1 MTDAFEFT
9 LQIDDAEAVTY
20 ASPSITS
27 LLSGT
32 PNDVVGK
39 QLDALVHPDDIGA
52 LRQALDAIKQAPDS
66 SARAEYRLRSADGSW
81 RCVEGE
87 GTTLAAPPHTH
98 AISLRVRDI
107 TERKLTQRL
116 MWSDSDATEHSVQ
129 FYETDEFLVDAL
141 RESVRASLAAG
152 DACIVI
158 ATSSHREQL
167 ERRLWASD
175 TEMAAHQARGA
186 YTSRDASETLA
197 RFMVDGMPDPGRF
210 ADVVRTLIARAS
222 RSGRHV
228 RVFGEMVARLW
239 MEGRHEAA
247 IHLEELWNDLLA
259 GPHPFSLV
267 CAYPAQGFAG
277 STYVSLFAEICQ
289 RHSRVIPDESYTALT
304 SAEER
309 LHAITLLQQKAHSL
323 ESEVAERKLTEDRLR
338 VSEHRYRRLFEASTD
353 GILIIDPAS
362 QAITDANPAL
372 TSLLGRTR
380 EQVVGHELWQIGLF
394 PTGKAA
400 RDVMR
405 DLREKPVVHFDDM
418 PLQTKDGH
426 DRYIAI
432 VCTRFLADGHDIIQ
446 CNARDITDSHRAAQ
460 ALERE
465 RLLVEREEARAE
477 ALALQMANLRMDEF
491 LGIAS
496 HEMRTPLT
504 IVKANV
510 QMAERQA
517 KSLAQQATDADH
529 ARLEQHVQSLRTI
542 LGRARSAIGRQ
553 ERLVNDLLDVSR
565 IQEGELD
572 VRPNLCDL
580 GEIARECVDEASITH
595 ANRVV
600 EISAPN
606 HPVRITADHD
616 RIYQV
621 IESYVGNALK
631 YSGVQAPVTVR
642 LRVRD
647 GVARLSVTDNGP
659 GLPQQEL
666 TRVWERFYRSPE
678 VGHHGGSGVG
688 LGLGLFICRNI
699 IELHGGAVGVE
710 SIAGQGSTFWF
721 TLPLAGGD

>member
-1 MTDAFEFT
+1 MPDAFEFT

-39 QLDALVHPDDIGA
+39 KLHALVHPDDIGA

-66 SARAEYRLRSADGSW
+66 SARAEYRLRCADGSW
-81 RCVEGE
+81 RWVEGQ
-87 GTTLAAPPHTH
+87 GTTLDAPPQAH
-98 AISLRVRDI
+98 AISMRVRDI

-116 MWSDSDATEHSVQ
+116 KWSESDATEHSVQ
-129 FYETDEFLVDAL
+129 FYETDEFLVDSL
-141 RESVRASLAAG
+141 SEFVRASLAAG
-152 DACIVI
+152 DACVVI
-158 ATSSHREQL
+158 ATSPHREQL

-175 TEMAAHQARGA
+175 AEMAAHQARGE
-186 YTSRDASETLA
+186 YTSRDASKTLS
-197 RFMVDGMPDPGRF
+197 RFMVDDMPDPGRF
-210 ADVVRTLIARAS
+210 AEVVGTLIARAS

-228 RVFGEMVARLW
+228 RVFGEMVAQLW
-239 MEGRHEAA
+239 MEGHHDAA
-247 IHLEELWNDLLA
+247 IRLEELWNDLLD
-259 GPHPFSLV
+259 GPDPFSLV
-267 CAYPAQGFAG
+267 CAYPAQGFAS
-277 STYVSLFAEICQ
+277 STYESPFAEICQ
-289 RHSRVIPDESYTALT
+289 RHSRVLPDETYTALP

-309 LHAITLLQQKAHSL
+309 LQAITLLQQKAHSL
-323 ESEVAERKLTEDRLR
+323 EAEVAERKITEERLR

-353 GILIIDPAS
+353 GILIMDAGA

-372 TSLLGRTR
+372 ISLLGCAR

-394 PTGKAA
+394 PTGEAA

-405 DLREKPVVHFDDM
+405 DLRETHVIHFDSM
-418 PLQTKDGH
+418 PLQTKDGR
-426 DRYIAI
+426 DRYIEV

-446 CNARDITDSHRAAQ
+446 CNVRDITDSHLAAQ
-460 ALERE
+460 AVERE
-465 RLLVEREEARAE
+465 RLLVEREEARTE
-477 ALALQMANLRMDEF
+477 ALALQKANLRMDEF

-517 KSLAQQATDADH
+517 KSLAQQAADAGH
-529 ARLEQHVQSLRTI
+529 ALLEQHVQSLRTI
-542 LGRARSAIGRQ
+542 LGRARIAIGRQ
-553 ERLVNDLLDVSR
+553 ERLVDDLLDVSR

-572 VRPNLCDL
+572 MRPSLCDL
-580 GEIARECVDEASITH
+580 VEVARECVDEASITH
-595 ANRVV
+595 ANRVI

-606 HPVRITADHD
+606 RPVRINADRD
-616 RIYQV
+616 RIHQV
-621 IESYVGNALK
+621 IENYVGNALK
-631 YSGVQAPVTVR
+631 YSGVQGPVSVR
-642 LRVRD
+642 LRVRG
-647 GVARLSVTDNGP
+647 GVARLSVIDNGP
-659 GLPQQEL
+659 GLPEQEL
-666 TRVWERFYRSPE
+666 PRVWERFYRSPD
-678 VGHHGGSGVG
+678 VGHRGGSGVG

-721 TLPLAGGD
+721 TLPLAGDD